1 VPIYRNGKIEDV
13 YWTYSYSPVLDE
25 AGNHAGILATCSET
39 TDNVLTFKRLAEGE
53 NSLLF
58 AMEAAG
64 LGTWGYRIFGFFVF
78 LFIASVVAV
87 VLGVGM
93 QIGAWAGVR

>member
-1 VPIYRNGKIEDV
+1 MTIHFAAVPAIMIC
-13 YWTYSYSPVLDE
+13 
-25 AGNHAGILATCSET
+25 AGIAGVFISW
-39 TDNVLTFKRLAEGE
+39 
-53 NSLLF
+53 
-58 AMEAAG
+58 AAG